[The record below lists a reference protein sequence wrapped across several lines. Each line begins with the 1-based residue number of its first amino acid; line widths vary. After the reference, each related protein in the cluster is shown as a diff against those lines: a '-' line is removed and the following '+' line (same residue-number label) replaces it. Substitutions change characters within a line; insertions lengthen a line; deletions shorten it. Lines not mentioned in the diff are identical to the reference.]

1 MPSGLIQ
8 NLYIYIYSLE
18 PRWYHPVL
26 DVNMFYT
33 LTASKHLSLVPSFLT
48 PECMSTWLLSISLW
62 PPRRYL
68 KIILPTLNSL
78 SFFPQT
84 CSFCGLLLVNTWQ
97 CHSSS
102 CWKLFLT
109 LFVPPIPSSSTDPI
123 GVTFKTYPE
132 SHFFSLLYLLSLCSK
147 SLAVSFHLCFCS
159 SLLTALPASLLA
171 SLESTFAVSSFY
183 ICASSSSRYRYGL
196 PSHSLGLRSNVPQQG
211 SLHWPISTLGLP
223 VSLLWF
229 IFHHNTYY

>member
-78 SFFPQT
+78 SFSPRLALSVVFFLSIHGNVILPVVGSYFWLFLSHPYPVLPQT
-84 CSFCGLLLVNTWQ
+84 PLV
-97 CHSSS
+97 
-102 CWKLFLT
+102 L
-109 LFVPPIPSSSTDPI
+109 PSKHIQNRIS
-123 GVTFKTYPE
+123 
-132 SHFFSLLYLLSLCSK
+132 SHFSTCS
-147 SLAVSFHLCFCS
+147 H
-159 SLLTALPASLLA
+159 
-171 SLESTFAVSSFY
+171 
-183 ICASSSSRYRYGL
+183 CA
-196 PSHSLGLRSNVPQQG
+196 PSHSPSPFTCVFAVA
-211 SLHWPISTLGLP
+211 S
-223 VSLLWF
+223 
-229 IFHHNTYY
+229 